1 MTLIAI
7 LAGVCLVTAVWIVA
21 DMLRFRR
28 AQKRAQAP
36 DALGVDAGGT
46 LYLESDRTYYRM
58 PNGSV
63 RKIADYRMDLRPGS
77 PDMNMFTTVLDE
89 AAAVHAKEV
98 AAMKAAAVVNAKAV
112 ARGEVSL

>member
-7 LAGVCLVTAVWIVA
+7 LAGVCLVTAIWIVA

-28 AQKRAQAP
+28 AQKRAADP
-36 DALGVDAGGT
+36 EARAVDAGGT

-58 PNGSV
+58 PNGTV

-77 PDMNMFTTVLDE
+77 PDMNMFTTVLDK
-89 AAAVHAKEV
+89 AAKEHDQAV
-98 AAMKAAAVVNAKAV
+98 AEMKAEAVRNAQAV
-112 ARGEVSL
+112 ARGEADL